1 MPRIV
6 RRADILRHNCIKYNT
21 FNSLIPVFL
30 ISHKLTHLI
39 LQTRLQQIQQKHIK
53 NGIDTPTLQ
62 YISNKN
68 IPYPRHV
75 MTIKYTYL
83 SSMEDNALN
92 IKMFNDLKQKKPE
105 ILRRAAAAALSCLI
119 MLTGYSFASGETPGS
134 GSAPAPDPTSKTPA
148 APSQQVNDGAAS
160 ALALNINAKAAVL
173 MDAASGRVLYKQAPD
188 EKLPPASVTKI
199 MTMLLICEAL
209 DSGRVTTDDTVTIS
223 DRAAG
228 MGGSQ
233 MYMEPGETH
242 TLGELLTGISMVSAN
257 DACVAAAEY
266 ISGSVEIFVEE
277 MNKRASSLGLQ
288 NTHFVNTNGLPVAD
302 HYSSAYDIAVVSAEL
317 LKHDIIIPY
326 LAAPSGTAVVGKSAD
341 KQTTLEMV
349 NTNKLLRSYSG
360 AIGIKTG
367 FTQDAGYCLSAAA
380 ERNGLRLIA
389 VVLGCESSKIRFAEA
404 SRLLD
409 YGFASY
415 EAVQIAVKD
424 ELVGS
429 ASVDKGIT
437 GFTDLRAGENIQF
450 LVQKGTSS
458 DISYSVKPYTDLAA
472 PIKAGQKAGT
482 LIITKNGK
490 KTAEYCLFAD
500 NDVKKAG
507 LKTLMIHSIE
517 KLMKG

>member
-1 MPRIV
+1 
-6 RRADILRHNCIKYNT
+6 
-21 FNSLIPVFL
+21 
-30 ISHKLTHLI
+30 
-39 LQTRLQQIQQKHIK
+39 
-53 NGIDTPTLQ
+53 
-62 YISNKN
+62 
-68 IPYPRHV
+68 
-75 MTIKYTYL
+75 
-83 SSMEDNALN
+83 
-92 IKMFNDLKQKKPE
+92 
-105 ILRRAAAAALSCLI
+105 
-119 MLTGYSFASGETPGS
+119 
-134 GSAPAPDPTSKTPA
+134 
-148 APSQQVNDGAAS
+148 
-160 ALALNINAKAAVL
+160 
-173 MDAASGRVLYKQAPD
+173 MDAASGRVLYKQNPD
-188 EKLPPASVTKI
+188 EKLPPASVTKV
-199 MTMLLICEAL
+199 MTMLLICEAI
-209 DSGRVTTDDTVTIS
+209 DSGRVTTSDSVTIS

-242 TLGELLTGISMVSAN
+242 TLNELLTGISMVSAN

-277 MNKRASSLGLQ
+277 MNKRASALGLQ

-302 HYSSAYDIAVVSAEL
+302 HYSSAYDISRMSAEL

-326 LAAPSGTAVVGKSAD
+326 LTAPSGTATVGKNAD
-341 KQTTLEMV
+341 KQTTLEMI

-380 ERNGLRLIA
+380 ERNDLRLIA

-415 EAVQIAVKD
+415 EAVQIAAKD

-429 ASVDKGIT
+429 ASVDKGMM
-437 GFTDLRAGENIQF
+437 GFTDLRAGENIQI
-450 LVQKGTSS
+450 LVPKGTSS

-482 LIITKNGK
+482 LTITKNGE
-490 KTAEYCLFAD
+490 KTAEYDLFAD
-500 NDVKKAG
+500 TDIKKAG